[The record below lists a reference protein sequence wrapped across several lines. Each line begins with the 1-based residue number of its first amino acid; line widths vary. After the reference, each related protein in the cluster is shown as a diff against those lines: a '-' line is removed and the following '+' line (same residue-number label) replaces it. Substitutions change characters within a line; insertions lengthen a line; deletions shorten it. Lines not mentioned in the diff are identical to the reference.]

1 MRNNEMKDCAK
12 KSRAF
17 KSLWTTGGKMAVI
30 GAVSALSCVVNASP
44 CWSAEKQALTL
55 INSPLPPEVQS
66 KVYAKPSRAP
76 ETTAAQI
83 AESNRDTGMETSV
96 GHRVDDMR
104 SQLFAL
110 QGRLAEMADRLANQ
124 ESADQRQAADYYAA
138 VATIDTQL
146 QSGTTPGNPRMTQK
160 LNAAHADLE
169 TLSGNAAS
177 LSSMAQDVA
186 GASSAANV
194 LLQSVRASFSLSG
207 AVEED
212 HVRLAQ
218 LEDAVTATSVFIDR
232 LLNNVNDDINRTTA
246 YVTVERE
253 NLRTLGLAVE
263 KGDLFGKSLSNRP
276 FSSASLA
283 NFMPETAA
291 PASSSS
297 MSSMPAPASPSA
309 GMPAGMRPLVK
320 IRFDRP
326 DVSYEQPVYSAVNEA
341 LRRYPDARFEL
352 VAVHPS
358 NGNPAETAIES
369 AQARRDAEKVLRSLT
384 QMGLS
389 LDRIDLSYMPSAD
402 AATDEV
408 HLYVR

>member
-12 KSRAF
+12 KSPAF
-17 KSLWTTGGKMAVI
+17 RSLWATGGKIAVI
-30 GAVSALSCVVNASP
+30 GAVSALSCVVNTSP
-44 CWSAEKQALTL
+44 CWSADRQAVAL

-83 AESNRDTGMETSV
+83 TDNYRDIGTETLV
-96 GHRVDDMR
+96 GRKVDQMR

-110 QGRLAEMADRLANQ
+110 QGHLAEMADRLASQ
-124 ESADQRQAADYYAA
+124 ESANQREAADYYAA

-169 TLSGNAAS
+169 TLSSNTAS

-186 GASSAANV
+186 GAASAANF
-194 LLQSVRASFSLSG
+194 LLQDVRASFSLSG

-218 LEDAVTATSVFIDR
+218 LEDAITATSVFIDR

-297 MSSMPAPASPSA
+297 MSMPASASA
-309 GMPAGMRPLVK
+309 GTPAGMRPLVK

>member
-1 MRNNEMKDCAK
+1 MRNNKMNDCANK
-12 KSRAF
+12 HPAF
-17 KSLWTTGGKMAVI
+17 RCLWAAGGKIALI

-44 CWSAEKQALTL
+44 GWSAERQALTF

-83 AESNRDTGMETSV
+83 TAGSRDTGTQTAV
-96 GHRVDDMR
+96 GHKVDDMR

-110 QGRLAEMADRLANQ
+110 QGHLAEMADRLANQ

-160 LNAAHADLE
+160 LTEAHADLE
-169 TLSGNAAS
+169 TLSGNAAA
-177 LSSMAQDVA
+177 LSGMAQDAA
-186 GASSAANV
+186 GAASAATV

-218 LEDAVTATSVFIDR
+218 LEDAITSTSVFIDR

-276 FSSASLA
+276 FSSASLV
-283 NFMPETAA
+283 NFMPETNPSAA
-291 PASSSS
+291 PSSLS
-297 MSSMPAPASPSA
+297 APASPAA
-309 GMPAGMRPLVK
+309 GIPAGMRPLVK

-341 LRRYPDARFEL
+341 LQRYPDARFEL